1 MQRASRATWAN
12 EAAAL
17 LLFCPVIFLSGCVT
31 GQPINQTSFPI
42 EIDTVTPMM
51 PTLTS
56 TQLPT
61 TTPLPTISPGPTAE
75 PGLIVVDMAQNLG
88 NISPLVYGSNVGPWQ
103 SITKADFELIK
114 NAGFT
119 IFRFP
124 GGNYVD
130 ENAPSQSALDEFII
144 LCRQVNAEPMVQVKL
159 VNSTP
164 KAAADMVKYAN
175 ITKGYGIKYWSIGN
189 EPSLYWGQRN
199 IPHYDTAAFNTEWRE
214 FALAMKA
221 VDPSILLLGPE
232 IHQYTGMPGDVVVDI
247 HYKDWMK
254 EFLLANG
261 DLVDI
266 ISFHRYPFGNFDP
279 FTDELLRSS
288 EEWDRIIPDLRQLI
302 MATTGRDIPI
312 AVTEVNSNW
321 SSRSGKETTPDT
333 LLNAI
338 WWADALG
345 RMINQGVEIV
355 NQFALD
361 GNGGWALLGSG
372 KPRYSYYVYLIYKD
386 FGDQRLFSSSGIQGV
401 SSYAAMREDGALSLI
416 LVNRNT
422 SQTAIN
428 IDLRNFDYASPA
440 KQVLVDATYLA
451 EEISPI
457 QIKSNF
463 STDLPALSI
472 TLLVIPPGK

>member
-1 MQRASRATWAN
+1 MTT
-12 EAAAL
+12 L
-17 LLFCPVIFLSGCVT
+17 PPT
-31 GQPINQTSFPI
+31 
-42 EIDTVTPMM
+42 EISTAIPY
-51 PTLTS
+51 PTFAPS
-56 TQLPT
+56 
-61 TTPLPTISPGPTAE
+61 TTPE
-75 PGLIVVDMAQNLG
+75 PGLIVVDAAQNLG

-103 SITKADFELIK
+103 SITKADVELIK

-130 ENAPSQSALDEFII
+130 ENAPSQSALDEFID
-144 LCRQVNAEPMVQVKL
+144 LCRQANVEPMVQVKL

-164 KAAADMVKYAN
+164 EAAAEMVEYAN
-175 ITKGYGIKYWSIGN
+175 KSKSYGIKYWSIGN

-199 IPHYDTAAFNTEWRE
+199 IAGYDTAVFNEEWRE

-232 IHQYTGMPGDVVVDI
+232 IHQYTGMPGDAIVDI

-266 ISFHRYPFGNFDP
+266 VAFHRYPFGTFDP
-279 FTDELLRSS
+279 FPDELIRSS
-288 EEWDRIIPDLRQLI
+288 EEWDKIIPNLKQLI
-302 MATTGRDIPI
+302 LATTGRDIPI

-321 SSRSGKETTPDT
+321 SSRSGKDTTPDS

-338 WWADALG
+338 WWADSLG
-345 RMINQGVEIV
+345 RMINQDVAIV

-361 GNGGWALLGSG
+361 GAGGWALLGSG
-372 KPRYSYYVYLIYKD
+372 KPRFSYYVYLIYKE
-386 FGDQRLFSSSGIQGV
+386 FGDQRIYSSSGIQGI
-401 SSYAAMREDGALSLI
+401 SAYAAIRKDGTLSLI

-422 SQTAIN
+422 VQTRVN
-428 IDLRNFDYASPA
+428 IDLRNFSYSSPA
-440 KQVLVDATYLA
+440 RQFLLDSTHLS

-457 QIKSNF
+457 VLKDLL
-463 STDLPALSI
+463 STGLPALSV
-472 TLLVIPPGK
+472 TLLIIPTEY

>member
-1 MQRASRATWAN
+1 MQRAKRAILVNRAVI
-12 EAAAL
+12 L
-17 LLFCPVIFLSGCVT
+17 LLFFPAIFLSGCMT
-31 GQPINQTSFPI
+31 GQSINQTISPT
-42 EIDTVTPMM
+42 EIDTTTPMIL
-51 PTLTS
+51 TITS
-56 TQLPT
+56 TETPT
-61 TTPLPTISPGPTAE
+61 DTPLPTITPGPTAE
-75 PGLIVVDMAQNLG
+75 SDLIVVDAAQNLG

-103 SITKADFELIK
+103 SITKSDVELIK
-114 NAGFT
+114 KARFT
-119 IFRFP
+119 IFRYP
-124 GGNYVD
+124 GGSYVD

-144 LCRQVNAEPMVQVKL
+144 LCRQVNAEPMIQVKL

-189 EPSLYWGQRN
+189 EPSLYWEQQN
-199 IPHYDTAAFNTEWRE
+199 IPHYDTLSFNTEWRE

-232 IHQYTGMPGDVVVDI
+232 IHQYTGMPGEAVVDI
-247 HYKDWMK
+247 HFKDWMK

-279 FTDELLRSS
+279 LSDELLRNS
-288 EEWDRIIPDLRQLI
+288 EEWDRIIPNLRQLI
-302 MATTGRDIPI
+302 LATTGRDIPI

-321 SSRSGKETTPDT
+321 SNRSGKETTPDT

-338 WWADALG
+338 WWADVFG
-345 RMINQGVEIV
+345 RMINQDVEIV

-361 GNGGWALLGSG
+361 GNGGWALLGTG
-372 KPRYSYYVYLIYKD
+372 KPRYSYFVYLIYKD
-386 FGDQRLFSSSGIQGV
+386 FGDQRIFSSSGIKGV
-401 SSYAAMREDGALSLI
+401 SSYAAMRRDGALSLI
-416 LVNRNT
+416 LINRNT
-422 SQTAIN
+422 SQISIN
-428 IDLRNFDYASPA
+428 IDLRNFDYSSPA
-440 KQVLVDATYLA
+440 RQTLLDATYLA
-451 EEISPI
+451 EDISPI